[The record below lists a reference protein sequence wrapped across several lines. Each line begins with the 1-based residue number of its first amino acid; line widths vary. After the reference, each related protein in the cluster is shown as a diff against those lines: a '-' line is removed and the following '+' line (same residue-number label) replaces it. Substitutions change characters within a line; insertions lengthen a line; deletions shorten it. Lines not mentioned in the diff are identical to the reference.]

1 MGQWEAIERFLAD
14 DCHMHLKFFTCLADF
29 NEMFVTTSL
38 NWVFPIQ
45 NKVEKSFSVSKEQL
59 SRPAMPMDIVY
70 ILHPN
75 FK

>member
-45 NKVEKSFSVSKEQL
+45 NKVEKSFSVSKE
-59 SRPAMPMDIVY
+59 
-70 ILHPN
+70 
-75 FK
+75 